1 MDKRSAPFALQMNLL
16 PVRVSGIRL
25 PRLPSL
31 QRSFVTLPSRRT
43 IKPISALLIKRY
55 QWEILTITSP
65 QNQLILCIRVPQKD
79 LCIATKPMFDF
90 RIPKPGKRLANPKPL
105 LTLVLFWTGKGHYRR
120 YFYVRPLQKIVS
132 KGNCGGHFLRNTSRI
147 VKKTLTLIML
157 VTTTIILSQEGLAD
171 YMLTKKKQK
180 RRLTA
185 ATYEQNIE
193 VPFWIFESSAA
204 EYINYNPS
212 VRTINILS
220 SANVWVTALYLCGSS
235 AS

>member
-1 MDKRSAPFALQMNLL
+1 MFDMQDNYRKAIQSGRSKPIKLNLHQRKVWQMVCYQWTLTPFALQMNWL

-25 PRLPSL
+25 PRLPYL

-90 RIPKPGKRLANPKPL
+90 RIPKPKKRIATAKPL

-120 YFYVRPLQKIVS
+120 YFYVRPVQKTVS
-132 KGNCGGHFLRNTSRI
+132 KENCG
-147 VKKTLTLIML
+147 LIAC
-157 VTTTIILSQEGLAD
+157 SQ
-171 YMLTKKKQK
+171 
-180 RRLTA
+180 
-185 ATYEQNIE
+185 
-193 VPFWIFESSAA
+193 
-204 EYINYNPS
+204 
-212 VRTINILS
+212 LS
-220 SANVWVTALYLCGSS
+220 SEMIHSSLANSLYGVLRFTSLYPLNGTNVTV
-235 AS
+235 